1 MNKIPSLLTTLSGET
16 VTSAEQWET
25 FRRPEIMA
33 LFSNFVYGVRPVER
47 PVGLDFTVIKEQPDF
62 DGQPITYRQIRV
74 CFQGYAFTVHG
85 YLPQGTSKK
94 IPSFVYAMHEYQ
106 EVRSRLDETI
116 ENTFIDFAEICRRGY
131 AIFVMPTS
139 GLYPDWEH
147 KANFMQGV
155 CPVFTPNAADRTDA
169 SWATISIWG
178 WGASRVLDYIE
189 TQPELDAKQV
199 TVIGHSRGGK
209 TALWCAAQ
217 DTRFIC
223 AISNNSGC
231 TGAAM
236 HRTKGGEHIKDI
248 NITDWFC
255 GNYHKYNDREEYL
268 PVDQH
273 MLLAAFADRY
283 VYVSSSYEDSW
294 ADPAAERLSCRLAED
309 AFALYGRQGVVL
321 PDEENIAVNTPYHEG
336 NIGYHVKTGD
346 HGITHFDW
354 KLFLDFLDQK
364 LCREDAK

>member
-1 MNKIPSLLTTLSGET
+1 MNTIPALLKTLSGET
-16 VTSAEQWET
+16 VTTAEQWET

-47 PVGLDFTVIKEQPDF
+47 PADLHFKVIKEQPDF
-62 DGQPITYRQIRV
+62 GGQPITYRQIQV
-74 CFQGYAFTVHG
+74 CFQGYTFTVHG
-85 YLPQGTSKK
+85 YLPQGVSEN

-106 EVRSRLDETI
+106 EARSRLEETI
-116 ENTFIDFAEICRRGY
+116 ENPFIDFAQICRRGY
-131 AIFVMPTS
+131 GIFVMPTS

-147 KANFMQGV
+147 KANYNQGV
-155 CPVFTPNAADRTDA
+155 CPVFTPNVAARTDS

-189 TQPELDAKQV
+189 TLPYMDAKRV
-199 TVIGHSRGGK
+199 TVVGHSRGGK

-217 DTRFIC
+217 DTRFAC

-231 TGAAM
+231 AGAAM

-255 GNYHKYNDREEYL
+255 GNYRKYNDREEYL

-283 VYVSSSYEDSW
+283 VYVASSDADDW
-294 ADPAAERLSCRLAED
+294 ADPAAERLSCRLAGE
-309 AFALYGRQGVVL
+309 AFALYGRKGVVL
-321 PDEENIAVNTPYHEG
+321 PEEAHITVNTPYHEG

-354 KLFLDFLDQK
+354 KLFLDFA
-364 LCREDAK
+364 DAKLRKQV